1 MDREHDPSTLRP
13 VFRLIAH
20 SMRGRAWLLSSAFV
34 AAVVVGGVHAQTIVS
49 SWEYSSKADIVRVRQ
64 ITDGGVFVCTKF
76 QEVDRQ
82 VVPDTNALYYVGP
95 DGSVQWKYIPPEG
108 HRVSL
113 LDSTLD
119 GRYALA
125 KTVLADCSG
134 STMRLLLL
142 DKTGQAVRE
151 MGPLEDS
158 DWVWLSPNARS
169 VIRWIES
176 KKDVVRD
183 DITSGANTWGLDT
196 VKADIVR
203 ESISFVQPIWAV
215 GCVLIGDSEHGNIA
229 AISLNGK
236 ALWRMKNLNW
246 YPPAKSPVV
255 ISDSGAWL
263 LFSSAK
269 KATPT
274 TDSDK
279 DMEYY
284 SYNAGGAA
292 RSTYNDQLKLMN
304 IRMSLDNPGEQEQAD
319 VVWGREIG
327 SNIITERESPIRTGA
342 AGGTVVSLSLCDCQ
356 SEGRI
361 YGTVVTSSAV
371 TVLEFSPTGDL
382 AREVSWP
389 VSDVSSVYDAWL
401 LSPRLLVVRRPK
413 TKTASEAVQVLD
425 STGNVVWEKRP
436 GEPIISVVV
445 DCNRSRLLLATL
457 HTAACYHVQS
467 SAH

>member
-1 MDREHDPSTLRP
+1 MDREHDPSILRP

-34 AAVVVGGVHAQTIVS
+34 AAVVVGGVHAQTIAS

-64 ITDGGVFVCTKF
+64 IADGGAFVCTRF
-76 QEVDRQ
+76 EEVDGQ
-82 VVPDTNALYYVGP
+82 VVPDTNALSRIGS
-95 DGSVQWKYIPPEG
+95 DGSVQWKYTPPEG
-108 HRVSL
+108 DRVSL
-113 LDSTLD
+113 LDSTSD

-125 KTVLADCSG
+125 KTVLADCSC

-142 DKTGQAVRE
+142 DKAGQAISE

-158 DWVWLSPNARS
+158 DWVWLSQNGRS

-203 ESISFVQPIWAV
+203 DSISFVQPIWAT
-215 GCVLIGDSEHGNIA
+215 GCVLIGDSEHGNVA
-229 AISLNGK
+229 AIGLNGK
-236 ALWRMKNLNW
+236 ALWRMKNLSW

-255 ISDSGAWL
+255 ISDSGTWL

-292 RSTYNDQLKLMN
+292 RSTYNDQLKLVN
-304 IRMSLDNPGEQEQAD
+304 VRMSLDNPDEQEQAD
-319 VVWGREIG
+319 VIWERAVS
-327 SNIITERESPIRTGA
+327 SNIITEREHPVRTGA
-342 AGGTVVSLSLCDCQ
+342 AGGSVISLSLCDLQ
-356 SEGRI
+356 SEGRVCA
-361 YGTVVTSSAV
+361 TVVTSLAV
-371 TVLEFSPTGDL
+371 TVLEFSSTGDL

-389 VSDVSSVYDAWL
+389 VSDISGVYDAWL
-401 LSPRLLVVRRPK
+401 LSHRLLVVKRPK

-445 DCNRSRLLLATL
+445 DYSRSRLLLATL
-457 HTAACYHVQS
+457 HKAACYQVQS